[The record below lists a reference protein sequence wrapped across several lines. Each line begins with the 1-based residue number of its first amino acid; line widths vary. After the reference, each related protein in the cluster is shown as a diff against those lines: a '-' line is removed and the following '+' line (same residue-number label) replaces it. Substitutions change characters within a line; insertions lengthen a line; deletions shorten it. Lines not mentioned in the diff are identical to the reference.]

1 MIKIVTHNRFRIMLV
16 FIMITVIAFFLW
28 NAFSYLDAFY
38 IISTL
43 VGLIILGLSFAGIF
57 AGINDAK
64 SIEMKFL
71 AGFIG
76 NAIFTLLLLFALFYA
91 VFTMK

>member
-1 MIKIVTHNRFRIMLV
+1 MTKIVAHNRFLIILI
-16 FIMITVIAFFLW
+16 FIIITIITYFLLTAFR
-28 NAFSYLDAFY
+28 YLGSFY

-43 VGLIILGLSFAGIF
+43 VGIIILVISFAGIF
-57 AGINDAK
+57 AGIKDAK
-64 SIEMKFL
+64 SIEKKFL

-76 NAIFTLLLLFALFYA
+76 NSIFTLLLLFALFYV

>member
-1 MIKIVTHNRFRIMLV
+1 MIKTVSHNRFLIMLV
-16 FIMITVIAFFLW
+16 FIMIIIITYFLW
-28 NAFSYLDAFY
+28 NAFKYLDPFY

-43 VGLIILGLSFAGIF
+43 AGIIILGLSFAGIF

-64 SIEMKFL
+64 SIEKKFL

-76 NAIFTLLLLFALFYA
+76 NAIYTLLLFFALFYV
-91 VFTMK
+91 VFTMQ

>member
-1 MIKIVTHNRFRIMLV
+1 MV
-16 FIMITVIAFFLW
+16 FVLTTIITYFLW
-28 NAFSYLDAFY
+28 TTFRYLNSFY

-43 VGLIILGLSFAGIF
+43 IGIIILVLSFAGIF
-57 AGINDAK
+57 AGIKDAK
-64 SIEMKFL
+64 SIEKKFL

-76 NAIFTLLLLFALFYA
+76 NSIFTLLLLFALFYV

>member
-1 MIKIVTHNRFRIMLV
+1 MIKIVAHNRFLIIMVL
-16 FIMITVIAFFLW
+16 ILITIITYFLW
-28 NAFSYLDAFY
+28 NAFRYLEAFY
-38 IISTL
+38 IISAL

-57 AGINDAK
+57 VGINDAK
-64 SIEMKFL
+64 SIEKKFL

-76 NAIFTLLLLFALFYA
+76 NAIFTLLLLFALFYV